1 MPHGRF
7 SLSAALHGAAVAL
20 ALVAAGAAAQELSFD
35 NLQRVKDAKVAAA
48 YIDPEADFS
57 VFRRVQILEPYVA
70 FQADW
75 QRRQNQPRAGTRVT
89 ARDMERIREAASALL
104 KDVFIEALEQGD
116 GYQVVDE
123 VGDDVLILRPALIDL
138 NVAAPDATSAGRNY
152 SVTASAGAATLYLE
166 LFDGASGK
174 IIGRAADRRVA
185 SRPGSMMMWSNRV
198 TNTSDARRMFR
209 IWANQL
215 REFLD
220 SHYMGKS

>member
-1 MPHGRF
+1 
-7 SLSAALHGAAVAL
+7 
-20 ALVAAGAAAQELSFD
+20 
-35 NLQRVKDAKVAAA
+35 
-48 YIDPEADFS
+48 
-57 VFRRVQILEPYVA
+57 
-70 FQADW
+70 
-75 QRRQNQPRAGTRVT
+75 
-89 ARDMERIREAASALL
+89 MERIREAASALL

-116 GYQVVDE
+116 GYQVVNE

-138 NVAAPDATSAGRNY
+138 NVAAPDSASAGRNY